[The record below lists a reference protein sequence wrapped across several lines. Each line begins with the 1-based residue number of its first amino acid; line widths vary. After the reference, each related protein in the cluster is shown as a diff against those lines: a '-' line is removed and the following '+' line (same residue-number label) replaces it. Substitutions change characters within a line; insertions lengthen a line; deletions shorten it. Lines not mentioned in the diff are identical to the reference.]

1 MALLHWWC
9 DVRVVCDVW
18 WKLGVFTLLEVL
30 LFSPLAICT
39 AFCAHSGDL
48 GGGECLWV
56 TLRRSSS
63 INRHFFALPFLS
75 SNTLWNFLPLSSHL
89 RRLRL
94 RIFLLP
100 ECLPY
105 RRHRELT
112 ILRRG
117 RKLICDQ
124 DLWFCDSFPVWCFL
138 QKKRLAS
145 FRDRCWSRLWDVCFY
160 AR

>member
-1 MALLHWWC
+1 M
-9 DVRVVCDVW
+9 CDVW

-63 INRHFFALPFLS
+63 IKRHFFALPFLS

-124 DLWFCDSFPVWCFL
+124 DWSDSVTLSLCGVSC
-138 QKKRLAS
+138 KRRGLPLSEIDAEVDCGT
-145 FRDRCWSRLWDVCFY
+145 FAFIPGRPAYF
-160 AR
+160 